1 MFSLF
6 FFATYEREGS
16 EISTHTKKGTNL
28 IDAISKYNMGGG
40 FEDLVMGRVFSQ
52 STGFLPEHP
61 NETQVFFLVS
71 VFCELSCPHAR
82 NLLMSSR
89 FGMAGFAIL
98 NSITW

>member
-1 MFSLF
+1 MLPIQDVFAVFL
-6 FFATYEREGS
+6 ATYEREGS

-61 NETQVFFLVS
+61 NETQVFSLCLCFVSYLVPMQGIFL
-71 VFCELSCPHAR
+71 CPLGSAWR
-82 NLLMSSR
+82 ALR
-89 FGMAGFAIL
+89 Y
-98 NSITW
+98 